1 MAIRKIALGALLV
14 NRANDRHGELENET
28 AAIAQLFASQE
39 QHMRNLAKDLVAKG
53 EVFEPPLVF
62 PDGDKFVVADG
73 NRRTTCLKLLSMP
86 RRAPTVELQQFF
98 AELRRQWRG
107 RFPDKIECRVE
118 TDRDRVDD
126 ILFRRHTGVQGGIGQ
141 SNWNDRMK
149 NNFVI
154 RTGKGN
160 GLHVADE
167 IEARLASA
175 KMLPSRK
182 IPRSNMN
189 RLLSAESLRNRLGLS
204 VRKGKLEF
212 IREEQ
217 ATLRALERVASDLAT
232 RKVTLED
239 IWDTEA
245 KLAYIDDL
253 DREGILPTVAPKPKA
268 TPPSTSTPTYPA
280 SQKPSPPKAAAWPH
294 LIPNVDYGVT
304 WTAHL
309 QRHREIWE
317 ELQFKLRLSDH
328 PNAISVLLRVLLEL
342 SVDNYVKETPLS
354 IVNENDNL
362 SRKAVKVA
370 EDMYARAMIDKKY
383 LGVINKLQHAE
394 NLISMDTLN
403 RYVHSPNFNV
413 SPEHLK
419 MLWGTLSSLVVLCLT
434 A

>member
-1 MAIRKIALGALLV
+1 
-14 NRANDRHGELENET
+14 
-28 AAIAQLFASQE
+28 
-39 QHMRNLAKDLVAKG
+39 
-53 EVFEPPLVF
+53 
-62 PDGDKFVVADG
+62 
-73 NRRTTCLKLLSMP
+73 
-86 RRAPTVELQQFF
+86 
-98 AELRRQWRG
+98 
-107 RFPDKIECRVE
+107 
-118 TDRDRVDD
+118 
-126 ILFRRHTGVQGGIGQ
+126 
-141 SNWNDRMK
+141 
-149 NNFVI
+149 
-154 RTGKGN
+154 
-160 GLHVADE
+160 
-167 IEARLASA
+167 
-175 KMLPSRK
+175 
-182 IPRSNMN
+182 
-189 RLLSAESLRNRLGLS
+189 
-204 VRKGKLEF
+204 
-212 IREEQ
+212 
-217 ATLRALERVASDLAT
+217 
-232 RKVTLED
+232 
-239 IWDTEA
+239 WDTEA